1 MKPLGL
7 SGASLHAKT
16 FAVDEKRVFI
26 GSFNF
31 DPRSAML
38 NCEMG
43 FLIDSPTMA
52 KEVSTGFDGPLDKV
66 SYRPELTADDRMMW
80 LETEPS
86 GKVLTWQQEP
96 GATLFQQVT
105 LTVMGVL
112 PIEWML

>member
-16 FAVDEKRVFI
+16 FAVDGKRVFI

-43 FLIDSPTMA
+43 FLIDSPLMA
-52 KEVSTGFDGPLDKV
+52 QQVSEVFDGPLAKV
-66 SYRPELTADDRMMW
+66 SYRPELSADERMMW
-80 LETEPS
+80 LETGPD
-86 GKVLTWQQEP
+86 GKVSIWQQEP
-96 GATLFQQVT
+96 GATLFQQIT
-105 LTVMGVL
+105 LTVIGLL
-112 PIEWML
+112 PIQWLL